1 MKVILKQDVES
12 VGRKGEVLNVAPGY
26 GRNYLIPRKLAL
38 EVTPSNLKM
47 IEIEQVALKKKVE
60 AERTSFQ
67 GVIEKL
73 NQVVLTFAR
82 KAGEKDHIF
91 GSVSAGDIKD
101 ALDKQGFEIDKK
113 KIALDE
119 PLKRLG
125 SFTIPVRVFH
135 DDRAEIK
142 VHIVKEE
149 DGEAPAAAATEPAK
163 TEVLGKSEKPET
175 EE

>member
-12 VGRKGEVLNVAPGY
+12 VGRKGDILNVAPGY
-26 GRNYLIPRKLAL
+26 GRNYLIPRQLAL

-47 IEIEQVALKKKVE
+47 IEIERAALKKKVE

-67 GVIEKL
+67 GVIQKL

-91 GSVSAGDIKD
+91 GSVSGADIKD
-101 ALDKQGFEIDKK
+101 ALDKLGFEIDKK
-113 KIALDE
+113 KIVLDE

-125 SFTIPVRVFH
+125 SFTVPVKVFH

-149 DGEAPAAAATEPAK
+149 EPEAAAEAKAETAAPAESKPA
-163 TEVLGKSEKPET
+163 

>member
-12 VGRKGEVLNVAPGY
+12 VGRKGDIINVAPGY
-26 GRNYLIPRKLAL
+26 GRNYLIPRRLAL

-47 IEIEQVALKKKVE
+47 IEIERAALKKKVE

-67 GVIEKL
+67 AVIQKL

-91 GSVSAGDIKD
+91 GSVSGADIKE
-101 ALDKQGFEIDKK
+101 ALDKLGFEIDKK
-113 KIALDE
+113 KIVLDE

-125 SFTIPVRVFH
+125 SFTVPVKVFH

-149 DGEAPAAAATEPAK
+149 EPEAAAEAKAEPAAPADDKPAAE
-163 TEVLGKSEKPET
+163 
-175 EE
+175 